1 MPRTD
6 LIARLQEVLTDPSG
20 PSSDFD
26 LNPELRPF
34 AKRKLR
40 PAAVL
45 IAVRHAKQGPEVVL
59 TRRSARLRHHP
70 GQIAFPGGKMDAGDA
85 DAVAAATREAWEEI
99 GLPSNALRQMGTLP
113 AHETTTGFT
122 ITPVVAEVTS
132 PVTWRPEADEV
143 DEVFQVPLTHVLD
156 RDRFVIE
163 TRLWRGRQR
172 RYYAVPYGP
181 YYIWGATARILRAL
195 AERVA

>member
-1 MPRTD
+1 MPRAD
-6 LIARLQEVLTDPSG
+6 LIARLQDALTDPAG

-26 LNPELRPF
+26 LNPEFRPLEN
-34 AKRKLR
+34 RELR

-45 IAVRHAKQGPEVVL
+45 IAVRHAQRGPEVVL
-59 TRRSARLRHHP
+59 TRRSAHLRHHP
-70 GQIAFPGGKMDAGDA
+70 GQIAFPGGKVDAGDA

-99 GLPSNALRQMGTLP
+99 GLPPSALRQMGTLP

-122 ITPVVAEVTS
+122 ITPVVAEVTAS
-132 PVTWRPEADEV
+132 VEWRPEAGEV
-143 DEVFQVPLTHVLD
+143 DEVFQAPLTHVLD
-156 RDRFVIE
+156 RDRFVIK
-163 TRLWRGRQR
+163 TRLWRGRR
-172 RYYAVPYGP
+172 HRYYAVPYGR